1 MTAWYY
7 LIGLNNPCLFKMTT
21 NKTHIYFISGL
32 AANST
37 IFENLTFPEKQ
48 YKLHYLNW
56 LIPTDTN
63 ETLSHYAKRLS
74 SHINT
79 PNPIIIGVSFGGIV
93 AQEIAK
99 QLPVKHLIIISSV
112 KQQSEFPKLF
122 LNLKKTKAYKILPTR
137 LLENDYF
144 LSLFL
149 KLCFSKKAV
158 KRTELLKK
166 YLSVTDKAYINWSI
180 EHLLNWKQEKPIANI
195 IHIHGSKDEVFPI
208 ENIKNCIVIK
218 NATHAMILTKSKEI
232 TAIILDVIS

>member
-1 MTAWYY
+1 MDS
-7 LIGLNNPCLFKMTT
+7 

-37 IFENLTFPEKQ
+37 IFENLKFPTNQ
-48 YKLHYLNW
+48 YQLHYLDW
-56 LIPTDTN
+56 LLPTDKK
-63 ETLSHYAKRLS
+63 ETLAHYASRLS
-74 SHINT
+74 EKIKYK
-79 PNPIIIGVSFGGIV
+79 NPIIIGVSFGGIV

-122 LNLKKTKAYKILPTR
+122 INLKKTKAYKILPTR

-149 KLCFSKKAV
+149 KLSFSKKAV

-166 YLSVTDKAYINWSI
+166 YLSVTDKAYLNWSI
-180 EHLLNWKQEKPIANI
+180 ATILNWKQEKPIPNI
-195 IHIHGSKDEVFPI
+195 IHIHGSKDEVFPL
-208 ENIKNCIVIK
+208 ENIKKCIVIK
-218 NATHAMILTKSKEI
+218 NGTHAMILTKSKEI
-232 TAIILDVIS
+232 TTIILNVIS